1 MKLSLAKIIAV
12 VLIIALPLFIW
23 VINRPTDDQSK
34 ANVLPMGSVHIN
46 PEVIST
52 DINEPSTH
60 LSALAYDT
68 GGLPIHSGVTYQ
80 WGISTTNS
88 IGTLFIN
95 PDDKLA
101 TFTPSNIHR
110 GRGDIFVTA
119 FEGTTQVT
127 RSIPVYVGVSPTPTP
142 TLTPSPTQ
150 EPNLDPPICVPS
162 SIPPAT
168 GVAPLTV
175 TLHGGGNAGPGT
187 GLDGYRWDY
196 DNNGTWDSGVSIN
209 PVTHTYVTPG
219 IYNPKY
225 QIRSTN
231 GVWSSICNYPYT
243 VVAQS
248 PGTHDYTFDIFV
260 RFAGVTDGRAEG
272 AKATIR
278 FINGALDLITS
289 PRTFTHTTNGNYK
302 TTLTL
307 SPTQLPPGS
316 GYVIIVKGEK
326 HLARKYCKASGQ
338 TTPCQ
343 SQETITLP
351 VPNGQTTVFTF
362 TGLPLDPGDLRAQDG
377 RADLSDFAKIKD
389 RMNISCSLLSDM
401 DKLISDINYS
411 GCVDSMDAYWMRH
424 TLETR
429 YDEN

>member
-1 MKLSLAKIIAV
+1 MKLSLAKIIV
-12 VLIIALPLFIW
+12 GLLIVALPLFVW
-23 VINRPTDDQSK
+23 VIRRNTDDQSK
-34 ANVLPMGSVHIN
+34 ANVLPLGSVRIN
-46 PEVIST
+46 PEVIQT
-52 DINEPSTH
+52 DINGPNVY

-68 GGLPIHSGVTYQ
+68 GGSPIWSGITYQ

-88 IGTLFIN
+88 IGTLSNN
-95 PDDKLA
+95 PDNKLS
-101 TFTPSNIHR
+101 TFTPSRTNH

-119 FEGTTQVT
+119 FEGAAQVT
-127 RSIPVYVGVSPTPTP
+127 RSIPVYVGVTPTPTP
-142 TLTPSPTQ
+142 TQS
-150 EPNLDPPICVPS
+150 PNLNPPICVAS

-175 TLHGGGNAGPGT
+175 TLHGGGNAGAGT

-209 PVTHTYVTPG
+209 PVTHVYVTPG
-219 IYNPKY
+219 TYNPKY
-225 QIRSTN
+225 QILGTN
-231 GVWSSICNYPYT
+231 GVWSSVCNYPYT
-243 VVAQS
+243 VVAQT
-248 PGTHDYTFDIFV
+248 PGTHDHTLDIIV
-260 RFAGVTDGRAEG
+260 RFAGVPDGRASG

-278 FINGALDLITS
+278 FINGTLDLVTS
-289 PRTFTHTTNGNYK
+289 PRTFTHTANGNYK

-316 GYVIIVKGEK
+316 GYVVIVKGEK
-326 HLARKYCKASGQ
+326 HLARKFCKTTGQ
-338 TTPCQ
+338 TTACQ

-351 VPNGQTTVFTF
+351 VPTGQTTTFTF

-389 RMNISCSLLSDM
+389 RMNISCSLLTDT
-401 DKLISDINYS
+401 DKLIADINYS
-411 GCVDSMDAYWMRH
+411 GCIDSMDAYWMRH